1 MKDNEFGFD
10 SIAFKGYE
18 DPPQLLDFIKNN
30 IDHNRMYEQA
40 MTKKIGM
47 FYDSMKWEAVV
58 DKQASIERFF

>member
-1 MKDNEFGFD
+1 
-10 SIAFKGYE
+10 
-18 DPPQLLDFIKNN
+18 
-30 IDHNRMYEQA
+30 MYEQA